1 MIELTH
7 PWLLWALPAVLA
19 PLLVYWWRRRLRRRR
34 RFPALKLVREA
45 VAEQSRRLRLRELL
59 LTILRMLALAAVI
72 LAAAGPLYL
81 DDGAT
86 APERVL
92 VLLDR
97 SLSMSVEDEVDR
109 SRWERAVDALAAW
122 LRGLPETAV
131 VDLVAFDAA
140 PRPVVA
146 GADPRAALQALGPL
160 EVGVGGSD
168 VRGALEYAAASIGE
182 EPTLTLLLSDLP
194 RPDNPEELDYPGR
207 LHLVPVGGAVNNGGV
222 EELSPVNPLPLAG
235 APLELRTSVSGP
247 SRRYEL
253 AADGRVL
260 ERRELSGA
268 GSLSITTAEPGWSAI
283 VLEAEERDALAADD
297 ARRLV
302 LRLHEPPRVYPAASV
317 PALELLLR
325 SSPGLAERAP
335 GPESAE
341 VAVVEYPRLDAL
353 PANADAL
360 ILVPA
365 ERPASM
371 PELGLEFLAPA
382 VSGGEDRTLG
392 LVAPSGGENPITAAL
407 GGAAGILERGGL
419 VRRAPRARLDENW
432 RVLLEYGNGSPAL
445 ALREEDDRR
454 LTLWLLPYLAAD
466 GALPVSELW
475 APLMLQTLRLTAHA
489 ETPTSVRTGGDT
501 LRLEPGQWLIDPLG
515 ERREAVGGGVEL
527 DLLGFWRLV
536 DADDPQGR
544 PLAVNATP
552 GEGRL
557 GEPAVEEYRALIG
570 DGVEVVELDELAAT
584 AGSAPLP
591 LWRWLLILA
600 ALLLTTELILA
611 LRRRRRRRG

>member
-45 VAEQSRRLRLRELL
+45 AAEQSRRLRLRELL
-59 LTILRMLALAAVI
+59 LTLLRMLALAAVI

-81 DDGAT
+81 PESAV
-86 APERVL
+86 APKRTL

-97 SLSMSVEDEVDR
+97 SLSMSVEDEVDH
-109 SRWERAVDALAAW
+109 SRWERAVEALAAW

-140 PRPVVA
+140 PRPIVA
-146 GADPRAALQALGPL
+146 GAYPGAALQALGRQ

-168 VRGALEYAAASIGE
+168 VRGALEYAAALIGE
-182 EPTLTLLLSDLP
+182 EATLTLLLSDLP
-194 RPDNPEELDYPGR
+194 RPDNPEGLDYPGR
-207 LHLVPVGGAVNNGGV
+207 LRLVPVGGAVNNGGV

-235 APLELRTSVSGP
+235 VPLELRASVSGP

-253 AADGRVL
+253 VADGRVL

-268 GSLSITTAEPGWSAI
+268 GSLTLNAEGSGWSAL

-302 LRLHEPPRVYPAASV
+302 LRLPEPPRVYPATSV
-317 PALELLLR
+317 PALDLLLR
-325 SSPGLAERAP
+325 SSPGLAETVGSAQA
-335 GPESAE
+335 AE
-341 VAVVEYPRLDAL
+341 VVVVVYPRLDAL
-353 PANADAL
+353 TANADAL

-365 ERPASM
+365 ERPVSM
-371 PELGLEFLAPA
+371 PELGLELLTPA

-392 LVAPSGGENPITAAL
+392 LVAPPGGDNPITSAL

-419 VRRAPRARLDENW
+419 VRRAPRVRLDENW

-445 ALREEDDRR
+445 ALREEDGRR
-454 LTLWLLPYLAAD
+454 LMLWLMPYRAAD

-475 APLMLQTLRLTAHA
+475 APLMLQTLRLTAHG

-515 ERREAVGGGVEL
+515 ERRQAVGGGVEL
-527 DLLGFWRLV
+527 DLLGFWRLG

-544 PLAVNATP
+544 PLAINAPP

-557 GEPAVEEYRALIG
+557 GEPAVEEYRTLIG
-570 DGVEVVELDELAAT
+570 DGVEVVELDELAAS

-611 LRRRRRRRG
+611 LGRRRG